1 VIILYSRASP
11 YFAFAALD
19 VHPQVWNLASEKP
32 EQDVVTIPTTGTV
45 EHIEVSG
52 TSILWSVDEPISPD
66 MPDNTVGMVYLLN
79 TQDMS
84 SIAIKVRWLC
94 MVCFGLYPYL

>member
-1 VIILYSRASP
+1 
-11 YFAFAALD
+11 
-19 VHPQVWNLASEKP
+19 
-32 EQDVVTIPTTGTV
+32 VVTIPTTGTV

-94 MVCFGLYPYL
+94 MSCVWTVPLFIMASCSAQRNSRTRTLSERFVAFPSPCWTA